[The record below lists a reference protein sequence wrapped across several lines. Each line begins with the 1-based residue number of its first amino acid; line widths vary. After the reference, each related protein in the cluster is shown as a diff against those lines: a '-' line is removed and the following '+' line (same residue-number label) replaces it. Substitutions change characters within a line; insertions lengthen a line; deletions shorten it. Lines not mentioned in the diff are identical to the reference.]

1 MFIAFQDFVNPVGTP
16 VNVKDTK
23 TKCNVQCVQSR
34 CDEQPTRRAVG
45 DVMAAACVCELL
57 KSHIIC
63 EQSLFQACQVLCRYT
78 MIRSVFTT
86 SCGLSAKMTC
96 VHRRG
101 LGSSQAQ
108 KLVYSYSGVHR
119 VRWERPGGNCSS
131 CCSVVDFWLD
141 SVPGP
146 DRASK
151 L

>member
-1 MFIAFQDFVNPVGTP
+1 MHLPAPVSEKQPKHIRNQESYRSTWNVTWTEDRLHCMFIAFQDFVNPVGTP

-96 VHRRG
+96 VHRRR
-101 LGSSQAQ
+101 LGSCPA
-108 KLVYSYSGVHR
+108 
-119 VRWERPGGNCSS
+119 
-131 CCSVVDFWLD
+131 
-141 SVPGP
+141 
-146 DRASK
+146 
-151 L
+151 